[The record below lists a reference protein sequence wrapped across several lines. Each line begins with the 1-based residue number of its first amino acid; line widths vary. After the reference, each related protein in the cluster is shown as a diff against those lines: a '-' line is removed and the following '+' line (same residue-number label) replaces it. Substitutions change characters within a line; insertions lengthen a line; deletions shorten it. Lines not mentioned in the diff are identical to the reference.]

1 MTKSIQEIYPAFV
14 ESVQEIFETMVFMS
28 TTAGSPLPEGHE
40 PPRGGIAGSLS
51 ITSDEI
57 TISVSLVFGT
67 ELAFAVFRAMMGME
81 KSDPVQIEEVSD
93 IVGELANMTSG
104 GAKTRMQDEYPHLQ
118 LGLPSVVVGQ
128 DLYVDPP
135 KNAQTVIVP
144 LSAESGDFFLEVS
157 LSA

>member
-1 MTKSIQEIYPAFV
+1 MTKNIQAVYPAFV
-14 ESVQEIFETMVFMS
+14 DSVQEIFETMVFMPV
-28 TTAGSPLPEGHE
+28 TAEEPLAEGHVA
-40 PPRGGIAGSLS
+40 PKGGIAGSLS
-51 ITSDEI
+51 ITSDDI
-57 TISVSLVFGT
+57 TINLSLVFGT
-67 ELAFAVFRAMMGME
+67 ELAFTIFRAMMGME
-81 KSDPVQIEEVSD
+81 GSDPVQIEEVSD

-128 DLYVDPP
+128 ELYVDPP

-144 LSAESGDFFLEVS
+144 LAAESGKFFLEVS